1 MRNKTREVGG
11 WRTLNLLGQIESNA
25 ELQAVRIGTWTVVQE
40 YERRWHFPT
49 SATYKGWISGK
60 FVTGQTGQK
69 HSITYCRLEADHRWA
84 RIMGPGKSSVG
95 SGWRNSG
102 ILGSQCPWLPASH
115 RIEQKKWE

>member
-84 RIMGPGKSSVG
+84 KNNGPRQVICGVRLAQFWHSELSMSLVASV
-95 SGWRNSG
+95 
-102 ILGSQCPWLPASH
+102 P
-115 RIEQKKWE
+115 